1 LQDLKVHL
9 FYYCHHLIH
18 ISRNQL
24 PIYYHYRCGIYA
36 IYLRLDNQFVQRFEH
51 AFMFAWQCVKLYHR
65 AITQRDSPVS
75 RDPALSIYVE
85 NFTGHPFVST
95 STRHDEMESRDT
107 DTDAVINRR
116 ARANPVRDV
125 ATMKVIYTTR
135 LRQVSRRVKRARV
148 KYDGVSRRIIFFS
161 HPFFAPII

>member
-1 LQDLKVHL
+1 MKVHL

-85 NFTGHPFVST
+85 NFTGHPFIST
-95 STRHDEMESRDT
+95 STRHDEMESRDRH
-107 DTDAVINRR
+107 RR
-116 ARANPVRDV
+116 RHKQARTCESCARCRDDESYLHHAAPTSF
-125 ATMKVIYTTR
+125 ATRETC
-135 LRQVSRRVKRARV
+135 SRE
-148 KYDGVSRRIIFFS
+148 I
-161 HPFFAPII
+161 